1 MARVFMSPDDFVKVR
16 PPSTKK
22 SYSIALKLFCQSTF
36 GTDDCT
42 NLVKYVKSGDKSKIL
57 SDLISFRA
65 FLDEQKETKAT
76 DKKPSKKYKL
86 APNTKKLYLAAVR
99 TYLSVNEIVYT
110 RSQASQIKIKD
121 KSKTDDSPFTLET
134 AKATYEQ
141 LSFSG
146 RAAFLFLI
154 TSGCRIGETLQ
165 IRLKDVD
172 WTHQPVKVKLRA
184 ETTKTGTE
192 RYVFISDECADYLKT
207 VWLPRRL
214 EYMKSAENRNTGLT
228 KQATRTANK
237 RPAIETDQRL
247 FPFTISN
254 FQNVFTS
261 AVDRAGL
268 SERNDLNMRK
278 LHPHSTRKFFRNE
291 MGRWGSPDSA
301 EYLMGHSQGL
311 TGVYRTPSNEQLI
324 SDYKN
329 AMPYLTVGMTQE
341 ARIAIQTKDSNAAA
355 IVGLQQVVERQ
366 QRELETLKEIYA
378 NTKPDES

>member
-1 MARVFMSPDDFVKVR
+1 MSPDDFVKVR

-22 SYSIALKLFCQSTF
+22 SYSIALKLFCQSKF
-36 GTDDCT
+36 GTDDCSA
-42 NLVKYVKSGDKSKIL
+42 LVKYVKSGDKSKIL
-57 SDLISFRA
+57 SDLLSFRA
-65 FLDEQKETKAT
+65 FLEGRER
-76 DKKPSKKYKL
+76 KL
-86 APNTKKLYLAAVR
+86 APNTKKLYIAAVR

-110 RSQASQIKIKD
+110 RSQTSQLKIKD

-146 RAAFLFLI
+146 KSTFLFLI
-154 TSGCRIGETLQ
+154 SSGSRIGETLQ

-172 WTHQPVKVKLRA
+172 WNHSPVKIKLRA

-192 RYVFISDECADYLKT
+192 RFVFISDECADYLKT
-207 VWLPRRL
+207 VWLPRRS
-214 EYMKSAENRNTGLT
+214 EYMESAKNRNAGLT

-237 RPAIETDQRL
+237 RPDIKTDQRL

-301 EYLMGHSQGL
+301 EYLMGHEQGL
-311 TGVYRTPSNEQLI
+311 TSAYRTPSAEQLI
-324 SDYKN
+324 ADYKA
-329 AMPYLTVGMTQE
+329 AMPYLTIGMTKE
-341 ARIAIQTKDSNAAA
+341 ARLALTTGDTHAAA
-355 IVGLQQVVERQ
+355 IVQLERKNK
-366 QRELETLKEIYA
+366 ELEAEVGKIRDIEKMMQSITGNPDALKLLQG
-378 NTKPDES
+378 TKESVA

>member
-1 MARVFMSPDDFVKVR
+1 MSPSDFVKVR

-36 GTDDCT
+36 GTEDCT

-65 FLDEQKETKAT
+65 FLEGRERR
-76 DKKPSKKYKL
+76 L

-99 TYLSVNEIVYT
+99 TYLSVNEIIYT
-110 RSQASQIKIKD
+110 RSQASQLKIKD

-146 RAAFLFLI
+146 KAVFLFLI
-154 TSGCRIGETLQ
+154 SSGCRIGETLQ

-172 WTHQPVKVKLRA
+172 WKHQPVKIKLRA

-192 RYVFISDECADYLKT
+192 RSVFISDECADYLNT
-207 VWLPRRL
+207 VWLPRRI
-214 EYMKSAENRNTGLT
+214 EYMESAKNRNAGLT

-237 RPAIETDQRL
+237 RPDIKTDQRL

-301 EYLMGHSQGL
+301 EYLMGHEQGL
-311 TGVYRTPSNEQLI
+311 TSAYRTPSNDQLI
-324 SDYKN
+324 ADYKA
-329 AMPYLTVGMTQE
+329 AMPYLTIGMSQE
-341 ARIAIQTKDSNAAA
+341 ARIAIQTRDDNAAA
-355 IVGLQQVVERQ
+355 IVGLQQMVERQ
-366 QRELETLKEIYA
+366 QKEMDTLKRIIEFA
-378 NTKPDES
+378 ETKTG